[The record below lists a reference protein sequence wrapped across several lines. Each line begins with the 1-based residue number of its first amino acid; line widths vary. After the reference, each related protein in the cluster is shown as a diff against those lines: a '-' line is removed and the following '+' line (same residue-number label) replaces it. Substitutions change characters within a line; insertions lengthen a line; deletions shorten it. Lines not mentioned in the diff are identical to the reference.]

1 MLVRLVMASVALLVN
16 VTPFLAAL
24 VPERR
29 GVKAVAGSRQSVRM
43 PSLEWGVSFP
53 F

>member
-1 MLVRLVMASVALLVN
+1 MASVPLLVN
-16 VTPFLAAL
+16 PCLAVAFMNTDL

-29 GVKAVAGSRQSVRM
+29 GVKAVAGSLQSVRM